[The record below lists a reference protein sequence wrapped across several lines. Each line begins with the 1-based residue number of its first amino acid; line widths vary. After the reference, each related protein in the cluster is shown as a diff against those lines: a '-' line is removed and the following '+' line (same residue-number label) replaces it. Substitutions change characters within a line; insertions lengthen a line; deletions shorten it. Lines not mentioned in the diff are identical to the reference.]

1 MNTRLMLSVC
11 VLAVATAVA
20 HAAPPPNV
28 VFLLS
33 DDQGWG
39 DYGFMGHPQVQ
50 TPNLDRLAGA
60 GLLYE
65 RGYVT
70 APLCRASLASIVT
83 GLYPHQTAVRGN
95 DPAMQGVSK
104 QMRKKDPKLKA
115 LARERREAM
124 TASLANAPSM
134 VKQLRDNGYA
144 TLQTGKWWEGNPLD
158 HGFTDGMTQGGRAG
172 DQGLKIGRETM
183 QPIYDFV
190 DKAQA
195 KAQPFF
201 IWYGVY
207 LPHSPHNAPDRLYQK
222 YKDLAPDEPTARYWA
237 NIARLD
243 ETCGQLVDHLKEK
256 GLYDNT
262 LFVYTCDNGWVPN
275 PEKVGKYVRSKRE
288 PVEAGVRTPIFL
300 THTNKIK
307 PRRDAETLASNIDI
321 APTILRACGIEPDA
335 AMSGLDLRDTKALA
349 KRGRIFVDVYEHD
362 TDVDAVGDLDSD
374 LTARVVVDGWDK
386 LIARPDGKELYDLK
400 NDPDDRKDIS
410 AQHPKKVEKLS
421 SLIDTWLEATP
432 TVSSLKPN
440 AAVKPAAKKRDVVF
454 IVLDDLNDWVGV
466 LGGHPQSKTPNIDAL
481 AARGALF
488 SNAHCNAPTCNPSRR
503 SFLSGLYPKS
513 NGKYFNGGAKLEKQ
527 RPPFFGDQPMQ
538 GATSK
543 SAPPAGYP
551 LLHQHFKKE
560 GYRVVSG
567 GKMAHGPIASLVGE
581 ESLDAFANRKD
592 AAFKGVAA
600 GYVSD
605 RRNVL
610 NQPGASNQKDS
621 QTSDYKIAHWA
632 IDQWNTVTDK
642 PLLMTVGIFK
652 PHTPLT
658 APKAYFEKF
667 PLESIQLPKMPDF
680 DDSSDLPEYAKWVAR
695 YTNFDLTFDPRS
707 IHEEILHR
715 GGDEWKYMVQSYLAC
730 INYADAQVGHLLEA
744 LKKNPRGRETMI
756 VLTGDHGWH
765 LGEKGHWCKSAL
777 WRDATRVPYI
787 VVAPGIA
794 RPGTVSSQPI
804 SLVDTYP
811 TLCDFAGIPKPE
823 HLDGE
828 SLIPLLQ
835 DPKATRKAA
844 FISYGP
850 ENTAMQTE
858 RHRYIRYEDGSEE
871 LYDHQNDP
879 HEWTNQ
885 SSNPE
890 FAALKA
896 KLKVGVLEFQSK

>member
-11 VLAVATAVA
+11 VLAAGSAIA
-20 HAAPPPNV
+20 HAAPPNV

-33 DDQGWG
+33 DDQGWA
-39 DYGFMGHPQVQ
+39 DYGFMGHPKVQ
-50 TPNLDRLAGA
+50 TPNLDRLAGD

-70 APLCRASLASIVT
+70 APLCRPSLASIVT

-95 DPAMQGVSK
+95 DPAMGKGISK
-104 QMRKKDPKLKA
+104 QRRKDDPMLRE
-115 LARERREAM
+115 LARARRQAM

-158 HGFTDGMTQGGRAG
+158 HAFTDGMTQGGRAG
-172 DQGLKIGRETM
+172 DRGLKIGRETM

-195 KAQPFF
+195 KEQPFF
-201 IWYGVY
+201 IWYSVY
-207 LPHSPHNAPDRLYQK
+207 LPHSPHNAPERLYLK

-237 NIARLD
+237 NIAWLD
-243 ETCGQLVDHLKEK
+243 ETCGQLVDYLKEK

-275 PEKVGKYVRSKRE
+275 PERVGKYMRSKRE

-300 THTNKIK
+300 THKNRIK

-335 AMSGLDLRDTKALA
+335 AMSGLDLRDTRALA
-349 KRGRIFVDVYEHD
+349 TRGRIFVDVYEHD
-362 TDVDAVGDLDSD
+362 TDVDAVGDRDSN
-374 LTARVVVDGWDK
+374 LTARVVIDGWDK

-400 NDPDDRKDIS
+400 NDPDDRRDIS
-410 AQHPKKVEKLS
+410 TQNPEKVEELS
-421 SLIDTWLEATP
+421 GLIDVWLKATP
-432 TVSSLKPN
+432 FVSSLKSRSAAN
-440 AAVKPAAKKRDVVF
+440 ATEKKRDVVF

-466 LGGHPQSKTPNIDAL
+466 LGGHPQCKTPNIDAL
-481 AARGALF
+481 AARGVLF
-488 SNAHCNAPTCNPSRR
+488 TNAHCNAPTCNPSRK

-513 NGKYFNGGAKLEKQ
+513 NGKYFNGGNKLEKD
-527 RPPFFGDQPMQ
+527 RPPFFGDQPMK

-543 SAPPAGYP
+543 SAPKSYP
-551 LLHQHFKKE
+551 YLHQHFKSQ

-567 GKMAHGPIASLVGE
+567 GKMAHGPIAGLVGE

-592 AAFKGVAA
+592 KGFASDRA
-600 GYVSD
+600 TYVSD

-610 NQPGASNQKDS
+610 NQPGASNHEDS

-632 IDQWNTVTDK
+632 IGQWHQVTDE
-642 PLLMTVGIFK
+642 PLLMTIGIFR

-658 APKAYFEKF
+658 APKACFDKF
-667 PLESIQLPKMPDF
+667 PLESIQLPKTPSF
-680 DDSSDLPEYAKWVAR
+680 DDSSDLPEYAKWLAR
-695 YTNFDLTFDPRS
+695 YTNFELTFAPRS
-707 IHEEILHR
+707 THEEILRR
-715 GGDEWKYMVQSYLAC
+715 GEEEWRYMVQSYLAC
-730 INYADAQVGHLLEA
+730 ISYADAQVGHLLEA

-756 VLTGDHGWH
+756 ILTGDHGWH
-765 LGEKGHWCKSAL
+765 LGEKRHWCKSAL
-777 WRDATRVPYI
+777 WRDTTRVPYI
-787 VVAPGIA
+787 VVALGVA
-794 RPGTVSSQPI
+794 RPGAVNGQPV

-858 RHRYIRYEDGSEE
+858 RYRYIRYEDGSEE
-871 LYDHQNDP
+871 LYDQQKDP
-879 HEWTNQ
+879 HEWTNL
-885 SSNPE
+885 SNNPE

-896 KLKVGVLEFQSK
+896 KLKTEVLKFQSE